1 MTLRTW
7 FGFSCTAAAVTQAP
21 SPTVPK
27 TQGVTAVLRAAP
39 ITTLEPAPALSV
51 NLVRFKKSSTLLF
64 KVIWFMLWV
73 AIVTIMGLNKNNQG
87 SSADRL
93 LFVKLRLSHIF
104 KVLMRATPVQ
114 KCAVNVTLGNLQQE
128 TGPSPVM
135 PVVLVPSLTHQVRTA
150 PGEVII
156 RIRSL
161 SRVDE

>member
-1 MTLRTW
+1 
-7 FGFSCTAAAVTQAP
+7 
-21 SPTVPK
+21 
-27 TQGVTAVLRAAP
+27 
-39 ITTLEPAPALSV
+39 
-51 NLVRFKKSSTLLF
+51 
-64 KVIWFMLWV
+64 MLWV

-161 SRVDE
+161 IFEQSRRINQEISRSNQETCSRQHLLLLLHSGPLRWQHQLNVLHVM